1 MKKVY
6 LAVIG
11 CLLSSATYA
20 TEINKYSDEFQQV
33 EKECSLLAS
42 DFSKSDNSRDEFDLK
57 NCLNWS
63 LQLTIAENPMDK
75 EDVVLAAMKVS
86 EPRTAEIV
94 GVAIAAG
101 LEPAKVVAAATQIY
115 PMLSADISKAAIQAG
130 ADPAL
135 VTEATAAG
143 KAKK

>member
-1 MKKVY
+1 MK
-6 LAVIG
+6 L
-11 CLLSSATYA
+11 
-20 TEINKYSDEFQQV
+20 
-33 EKECSLLAS
+33 
-42 DFSKSDNSRDEFDLK
+42 
-57 NCLNWS
+57 
-63 LQLTIAENPMDK
+63 
-75 EDVVLAAMKVS
+75 S

-94 GVAIAAG
+94 RIAIAAG